1 MNTELV
7 QETPVL
13 PTRTRKRATVRN
25 YHCALHEAGA
35 SRLTDS
41 ELEIV
46 TKALVILENKVLT
59 QRKTFSSPSLFKAWA
74 TLQYGFLDR
83 EVFGLVFVDKRHR
96 YIAHQQLFTGTLDGA
111 SVYPRE
117 ILRSVLEYNAAAV
130 MMVHVH
136 PSGIAEPS
144 QADELITQRIK
155 EMLTL
160 VDVRVLDHVIVA
172 KTQIVSLAER
182 GLI

>member
-1 MNTELV
+1 MNTEVV

-13 PTRTRKRATVRN
+13 PTRTRKRATARN

-35 SRLTDS
+35 SRLTDN

-74 TLQYGFLDR
+74 TLQYGFLER

-96 YIAHQQLFTGTLDGA
+96 YIAHQQLFTGTLDLSLIHICRALAMRSPSLCSPMPCTSSMMRKTGRLA
-111 SVYPRE
+111 RAIRLPRSQS
-117 ILRSVLEYNAAAV
+117 IL
-130 MMVHVH
+130 
-136 PSGIAEPS
+136 
-144 QADELITQRIK
+144 K
-155 EMLTL
+155 
-160 VDVRVLDHVIVA
+160 
-172 KTQIVSLAER
+172 
-182 GLI
+182 